1 MPVYVPEPVAIE
13 PIPVQDELQ
22 VPPDGAP
29 VMLIVLPS
37 HTCAPAGVM
46 LVGKP
51 FTNTTVVREQPDTE
65 YVIVV
70 VPAIRPVTTPP
81 VDTVPTAGLL
91 LLHVP
96 PVVALL
102 SVVV

>member
-13 PIPVQDELQ
+13 PMPTHDELH
-22 VPPDGAP
+22 VPPVGAP

-46 LVGKP
+46 LVGRP
-51 FTNTTVVREQPDTE
+51 FTNTTVVREQPDTA

-70 VPAIRPVTTPP
+70 VPAPRPVTTPP
-81 VDTVPTAGLL
+81 VDIVPTAGLL
-91 LLHVP
+91 LLQVP